1 MRKIIKVIPLKLFYY
16 QTFLINTIETKSEST
31 WWTKLITVAK
41 LRQEMFER
49 EELSTFINNE
59 KNDFVLNCYGNKFGD
74 VDSI

>member
-31 WWTKLITVAK
+31 WWTKLIIVAK
-41 LRQEMFER
+41 LRQEMFKR

-59 KNDFVLNCYGNKFGD
+59 KNDFFLNCYGNKFGD

>member
-1 MRKIIKVIPLKLFYY
+1 
-16 QTFLINTIETKSEST
+16 
-31 WWTKLITVAK
+31 
-41 LRQEMFER
+41 MFKR

>member
-1 MRKIIKVIPLKLFYY
+1 MFYY

-31 WWTKLITVAK
+31 WWTKLIIVAK
-41 LRQEMFER
+41 LRQEMFKR

-59 KNDFVLNCYGNKFGD
+59 KNDFFLNCYGNKFGD